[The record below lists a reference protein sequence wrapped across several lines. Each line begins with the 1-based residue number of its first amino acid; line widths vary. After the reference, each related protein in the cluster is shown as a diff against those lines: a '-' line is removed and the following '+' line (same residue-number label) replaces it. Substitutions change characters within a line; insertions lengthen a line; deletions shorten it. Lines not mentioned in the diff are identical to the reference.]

1 MKAEEIREIL
11 VVGGGLM
18 GTGIVQVC
26 AQAGYRVYLKDLS
39 GEIIQKSIATV
50 AGFLSKKVEKGKMS
64 DVERERILG
73 NIEGIMDYE
82 KAKNVDF
89 VIEAVTEDMKAKQ
102 GVHAELDRVL
112 PEKTILSSCTSA
124 LPITE
129 MASAVKRRDR
139 FVGMHFH
146 QPPPVMK
153 LVEVIRGLE
162 TSEETFQCAV
172 DLCLRLDKVPIKVK
186 DYPGYIT
193 NRIGMPRLIEACQ
206 VLAEGIASV
215 EDIDLAFKLGFN
227 HPLGPFETADFVGID
242 TEVHIAQYL
251 YDVYKDPKFRPHPI
265 LLQMVAAG
273 HLGRKTGKGF
283 YDYSKKGAQ

>member
-1 MKAEEIREIL
+1 MKADDIKEVL

-26 AQAGYRVYLKDLS
+26 AQAGFRVYLKDVS
-39 GEIIQKSIATV
+39 QQVIDKSMNTV
-50 AGFLSKKVEKGKMS
+50 NMYISKKVEKGKMS
-64 DVERERILG
+64 VEQKEDIMGRIVGILG
-73 NIEGIMDYE
+73 YD

-89 VIEAVTEDMKAKQ
+89 VIEAVTEDMKLKKA
-102 GVHAELDRVL
+102 VHAEMDTVL
-112 PEKTILSSCTSA
+112 PGKAILSSCTSA

-129 MASAVKRRDR
+129 MAAATKRRER

-146 QPPPVMK
+146 QPPPINR

-162 TSEETFQCAV
+162 TSDETFQCAL
-172 DLCLRLDKVPIKVK
+172 DLCVKLDKVPIKVK

-215 EDIDLAFKLGFN
+215 KDIDTAFKLGFN
-227 HPLGPFETADFVGID
+227 VPMGPFETADFVGID

-265 LLQMVAAG
+265 LLQMVSAG
-273 HLGRKTGKGF
+273 HLGRKSGKGF
-283 YDYSKKGAQ
+283 YDYGEK